1 MTGNPDAIASS
12 KTIGPVSWSPSS
24 LVIHGAKKI
33 LARPNNR
40 RISSRSCQPSSLI
53 LFVTPFA
60 ALLSYSF
67 TGSQGSYAV
76 QNFQYVF
83 GSFGNNLWWSFKI
96 SGLTLL
102 LDLFI
107 ALPASYALVRYPF
120 PGKQVLFSALTLPLY
135 VPGAVIG
142 IALVLTYNFTYHLT
156 SSIWGLVMAMTVGT
170 FPLMLTPIVVALK
183 DLPVAFEEAA
193 QCLGATKWQ
202 TYWRV
207 VFPLIGPGIS
217 AGLLLSFI
225 IVFNEYLV
233 TLFVHPPGV
242 TTAPL
247 RVFNLVRTAGLLPTT
262 AALAV
267 TMQLISF
274 VAVLAFFRIFGT
286 RYLKGTYLI

>member
-1 MTGNPDAIASS
+1 MLSRRLSDLLSHAYI
-12 KTIGPVSWSPSS
+12 WFC
-24 LVIHGAKKI
+24 LV
-33 LARPNNR
+33 
-40 RISSRSCQPSSLI
+40 
-53 LFVTPFA
+53 LFVMPFL
-60 ALLSYSF
+60 ALLGYSF
-67 TGSQGSYAV
+67 TGPQGNYAIE
-76 QNFQYVF
+76 NFKYVL
-83 GSFGNNLWWSFKI
+83 GSFRDNLIWSFKI
-96 SGLTLL
+96 SGLTLVLNL
-102 LDLFI
+102 LVS
-107 ALPASYALVRYPF
+107 LPAAYALVRFQF
-120 PGKQVLFSALTLPLY
+120 PGKRFLFSGLTLPLY

-142 IALVLTYNFTYHLT
+142 ISLVLTYNFNYHLT
-156 SSIWGLVMAMTVGT
+156 TSIWGLVLAMTVGT
-170 FPLMLTPIVVALK
+170 FPLMLTPLVVALK
-183 DLPVAFEEAA
+183 DLPIVFEEAA

-207 VFPLIGPGIS
+207 VFPLIGPGLS

-233 TLFVHPPGV
+233 TLFIHPPGI

-274 VAVLAFFRIFGT
+274 IAVLVFFRIFGT

>member
-1 MTGNPDAIASS
+1 
-12 KTIGPVSWSPSS
+12 
-24 LVIHGAKKI
+24 
-33 LARPNNR
+33 
-40 RISSRSCQPSSLI
+40 
-53 LFVTPFA
+53 
-60 ALLSYSF
+60 
-67 TGSQGSYAV
+67 
-76 QNFQYVF
+76 
-83 GSFGNNLWWSFKI
+83 
-96 SGLTLL
+96 
-102 LDLFI
+102 
-107 ALPASYALVRYPF
+107 
-120 PGKQVLFSALTLPLY
+120 
-135 VPGAVIG
+135 
-142 IALVLTYNFTYHLT
+142 
-156 SSIWGLVMAMTVGT
+156 
-170 FPLMLTPIVVALK
+170 MLTPIVVALK
-183 DLPVAFEEAA
+183 DLPIVFEEAA

-274 VAVLAFFRIFGT
+274 VAVLAFFRIFGA
-286 RYLKGTYLI
+286 RYLKATYLI